1 MNIDKWFPTVV
12 SCIDDNLIEELNRYR
27 EYCEE
32 FTNDIPTNRPFTGSQ
47 LTSTFNQSLPQYD
60 RPIEN
65 DIRFKELFDLILEK
79 GTMFAEFLGY
89 KYDLRISHA
98 WINKIE
104 AHDYHELHNHALG
117 GDALISGVFYISA
130 PDSAVIRFKD
140 AMDSYSPVPP
150 TAYTPYNNK
159 HARYACVPG
168 RLLLFRSDVLHGYDS
183 HNSDEIK
190 FSIAFDLSVKK

>member
-12 SCIDDNLIEELNRYR
+12 GCMDDNLLELLPY
-27 EYCEE
+27 YQQCCEE
-32 FTNDIPTNRPFTGSQ
+32 ITSDIPIGRPFTGSQ
-47 LTSTFNQSLPQYD
+47 LTSTFNQSMPQYD

-65 DIRFKELFDLILEK
+65 DIRFKKLFDLILEK

-98 WINKIE
+98 WVNKIQT
-104 AHDYHELHNHALG
+104 HDYHELHNHALG
-117 GDALISGVFYISA
+117 GNALLSGVFYVAAPESA
-130 PDSAVIRFKD
+130 SIRFKD
-140 AMDSYSPVPP
+140 ALDSYSPVPP

-159 HARYACVPG
+159 HARYQCFPG

-183 HNSDEIK
+183 HNSENIK
-190 FSIAFDLSVKK
+190 YSIAFDLAVQS